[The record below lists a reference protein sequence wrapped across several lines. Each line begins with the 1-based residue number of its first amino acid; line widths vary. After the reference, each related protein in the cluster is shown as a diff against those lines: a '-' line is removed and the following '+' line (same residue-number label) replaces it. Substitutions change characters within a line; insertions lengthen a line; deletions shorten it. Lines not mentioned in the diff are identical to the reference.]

1 MAALLTI
8 GAALIAAWLLARL
21 LRPAGLPPVVG
32 MVIGGALVGN
42 TLGLSLGSMGLAVD
56 GLATDDVA
64 RPVRLAVLAVVLLR
78 AGLALSMQD
87 LRRGGP
93 LALRLG
99 IVPLLCDAAAVACGG
114 VLLLGLAWPVALV
127 LGFTVAAIS
136 PAIVIPGLLELLG
149 RARRSDRPVVKA
161 ALTGA
166 PLDNISAVL
175 LLGLA
180 LSLALGDGGGVS
192 ATLSAA
198 GLEIGGG
205 LAAGLAAG
213 ELGAWLLGKLKPSH
227 RTALLAWLLAGGV
240 VAAGEMLGFS
250 SVLAVIV
257 AGMVLRSR
265 NRRIRKALEEGL
277 GRIWAVVQVALFGLI
292 GLAVELG
299 PLRDVGLLLVV
310 VIVLGQLA
318 RGGGSWLATTGAA
331 LPTRQRLACAAA
343 YVPKATI
350 QAAFGS
356 LALDRGLPEGGVI
369 LTAAV
374 LSIVLCAPVGAVAL
388 QRAGRWAFESSR

>member
-1 MAALLTI
+1 MSALLTI
-8 GAALIAAWLLARL
+8 GAALLAAWLLARL
-21 LRPAGLPPVVG
+21 LRPTGLPPVVG

-42 TLGLSLGSMGLAVD
+42 TLGVSLGSMGLPLD

-64 RPVRLAVLAVVLLR
+64 RPVRLAALAVVLLR
-78 AGLALSMQD
+78 AGLALKVQD

-99 IVPLLCDAAAVACGG
+99 FVPLLCDAAAVAGGG
-114 VLLLGLAWPVALV
+114 VLLLGLAWPVAVV

-149 RARRSDRPVVKA
+149 RARRGDRPVLKA

-166 PLDNISAVL
+166 PLDNIGAVL

-180 LSLALGDGGGVS
+180 LSVALGDGGSVS

-198 GLEIGGG
+198 GVEIGGG

-227 RTALLAWLLAGGV
+227 RWALLAWLVAGAVVAGG
-240 VAAGEMLGFS
+240 ELLGFS

-265 NRRIRKALEEGL
+265 GARYREALDLGL

-299 PLRDVGLLLVV
+299 PLRDVGLLLVA

-318 RGGGSWLATTGAA
+318 RAGGSLAATTGAA
-331 LPTRQRLACAAA
+331 LPSQQRVALAAA

-356 LALDRGLPEGGVI
+356 MALDRGLPEGGVI

-388 QRAGRWAFESSR
+388 QRAGRWAFDPER